1 LSADQ
6 GNKNGQLHYAFALSD
21 GEGVAVNKSLAAHY
35 LKLSADQGNAHGQ
48 FRYGFS
54 LTKGDGVA
62 VNKGLAAHYFKL
74 SADQGNEYGQLC
86 FGLALST
93 GDGIAANVR
102 LARHYLNLAAD
113 QGNARAQSLLVQL
126 SLNDAAR
133 FLSLA
138 EARAAPMPFDLAA
151 VVGRLPRGPLADGL
165 RDVLESPEWQPPA
178 VSGSAVSGTVFAVR
192 ERCGLSGMRIAVAR
206 LRPVW
211 ISPGRV
217 LDAWQALAAAAAK
230 VLGRPMAEDIGH
242 CADSVEIA
250 SMALRIPTCEVE
262 VFTKLNS
269 MLRRLPVD
277 LFGGL
282 AETGYTGTVLEL
294 TSLLQA
300 SVELCAFEAAGC
312 VVYRGIGNCGCD
324 VEKWYQSSIGHVIV
338 WRGFTTA
345 MRDREKVVEKY
356 VGQDNGVLFVIS
368 LGRRAI
374 VADLGDGDVLIAA
387 ETGFRIDEV
396 RRTEE
401 GITLV
406 IMEWVAAWSDAEL
419 HWNPWELERFKRLE
433 VGRNIR
439 K

>member
-1 LSADQ
+1 
-6 GNKNGQLHYAFALSD
+6 
-21 GEGVAVNKSLAAHY
+21 
-35 LKLSADQGNAHGQ
+35 LSADQGNARGQ
-48 FRYGFS
+48 FHYAFA
-54 LTKGDGVA
+54 LQNGDGVA
-62 VNKGLAAHYFKL
+62 VNEGLAAYYFKL
-74 SADQGNEYGQLC
+74 SADQGNALGQLY

-93 GDGIAANVR
+93 GDGVAANVP

-113 QGNARAQSLLVQL
+113 QGNTRAQSLLAQL

-133 FLSLA
+133 FLGLA
-138 EARAAPMPFDLAA
+138 EARAAPTPFDLAA
-151 VVGRLPRGPLADGL
+151 VVGRLPRGALADAL
-165 RDVLESPEWQPPA
+165 RDVVESPEWQRPA
-178 VSGSAVSGTVFAVR
+178 VSGSSSAVSGTVFAVL
-192 ERCGLSGMRIAVAR
+192 ERCGLSVMRIAVPR

-217 LDAWQALAAAAAK
+217 LDAWQALAASAAK
-230 VLGRPMAEDIGH
+230 VLGRPMASDIGH

-250 SMALRIPTCEVE
+250 SVALRIPTCEVE
-262 VFTKLNS
+262 VFTKMNS

-282 AETGYTGTVLEL
+282 AETGETGTVLEL
-294 TSLLQA
+294 ASLLQA
-300 SVELCAFEAAGC
+300 SVELRAFEAVGC

-324 VEKWYQSSIGHVIV
+324 VEKWYRESIGEIIV

-345 MRDREKVVEKY
+345 MRDRERVVEKY

-374 VADLGDGDVLIAA
+374 VADLGDEDGDVLIAA

-401 GITLV
+401 GMTQIV
-406 IMEWVAAWSDAEL
+406 MECVRVWSDAEQNL
-419 HWNPWELERFKRLE
+419 NPWELERLKSLE
-433 VGRNIR
+433 VGRTLW